1 MTADVKIDT
10 FTLLINLYFSIEYII
25 LLLSL
30 HHPGPQIRK
39 CINIWN
45 KERVKTSRKMNYE
58 DNIKREFGTMSF
70 TIGL

>member
-45 KERVKTSRKMNYE
+45 KERVRLIEKWTMRITSKE
-58 DNIKREFGTMSF
+58 S
-70 TIGL
+70 LVPWVSQ